1 MKNIYLNTDIVILP
15 TWREGLS
22 RALLEAGSMELPIIT
37 TNVPGCKDIV
47 LHRKTGLLVNKGDP
61 TSIRNAI
68 SFLMNNKNLCK
79 KFSQNVTLQR
89 CDRLIY
95 LLLGVKAIF

>member
-1 MKNIYLNTDIVILP
+1 MKSDIVILP

-47 LHRKTGLLVNKGDP
+47 LHRKTKL
-61 TSIRNAI
+61 I
-68 SFLMNNKNLCK
+68 SK
-79 KFSQNVTLQR
+79 
-89 CDRLIY
+89 
-95 LLLGVKAIF
+95 